1 MDKFIS
7 KNVNSNKG
15 LDLLANKKFRTN
27 TVNSNSLS
35 YNTRIKDF
43 KEILISKIDRFDPK
57 SKTND
62 YINNN
67 IKLLWLE
74 FITKNLNDEKL
85 DEIYNT
91 LSMEKDTS

>member
-15 LDLLANKKFRTN
+15 LDLLANQKFRTN
-27 TVNSNSLS
+27 TINSNSLS

-57 SKTND
+57 SKSND

-67 IKLLWLE
+67 LKLLWLE
-74 FITKNLNDEKL
+74 FITKNLNNEKL

-91 LSMEKDTS
+91 LSMENDVS

>member
-15 LDLLANKKFRTN
+15 LDLLANQKFRTN
-27 TVNSNSLS
+27 VISSNNLS

-43 KEILISKIDRFDPK
+43 KEILINKIDRFDPK
-57 SKTND
+57 NNTND

-67 IKLLWLE
+67 LKLLWLE
-74 FITKNLNDEKL
+74 FITKNLNNDKL

-91 LSMEKDTS
+91 LSMENNTS